1 MAAAPARQR
10 FHPFE
15 LLGFEI
21 KERLKMGLELAV
33 A

>member
-1 MAAAPARQR
+1 MAAPPARQR

-21 KERLKMGLELAV
+21 EERLKMGLELAV